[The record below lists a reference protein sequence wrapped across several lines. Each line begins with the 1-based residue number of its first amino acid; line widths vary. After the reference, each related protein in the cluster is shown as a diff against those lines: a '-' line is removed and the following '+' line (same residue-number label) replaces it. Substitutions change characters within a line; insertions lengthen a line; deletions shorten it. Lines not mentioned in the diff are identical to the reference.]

1 MTTVYLSRESL
12 AKYLDQSRITGA
24 VATPREINLRNIQG
38 FLDGD
43 QHQHMGV
50 ERTRDWTYK
59 SVFDLMRDRVGINE
73 DLEYTRGQDSISANL
88 CVAALDKYADIFS
101 EAVKDRSRLLFATAH
116 PAGLAPVYTRLARVA
131 RKSGARVL
139 RIDGT
144 LPFEG
149 GDVRQIEDV
158 MMVEQYGGLRH
169 THSPEPMRLVLQ
181 HLAAEGREQPDLV
194 ISDHGMAGYAG
205 SRAQLRTI
213 AMGDCNDPGIF
224 VAEAQGD
231 VEVTVPLD
239 DNVAPHLYNPLV
251 DYIIS
256 RAGLAGQ
263 DRR

>member
-149 GDVRQIEDV
+149 GDVRQILILLGANV
-158 MMVEQYGGLRH
+158 VITVVGSSYISWQGHLGGL
-169 THSPEPMRLVLQ
+169 LGG
-181 HLAAEGREQPDLV
+181 LAVTTALIHVPREHRKRWQW
-194 ISDHGMAGYAG
+194 
-205 SRAQLRTI
+205 
-213 AMGDCNDPGIF
+213 
-224 VAEAQGD
+224 
-231 VEVTVPLD
+231 
-239 DNVAPHLYNPLV
+239 PLV
-251 DYIIS
+251 
-256 RAGLAGQ
+256 GLVAVLSLVAIVVKAFQ
-263 DRR
+263 FA